1 MRNAALSTV
10 YELAKKNKKIIFIG
24 SDLGFKVLDNMKNE
38 LPNQFL
44 MEGICEQNI
53 IGMSAGLAMQG
64 YIPFVN
70 TIGTFLTRRCLE
82 QIIID
87 LCFHNL
93 PVRLLGNGGG
103 GVYASLG
110 PTHLSLEDFSILR
123 SIPNMTILS
132 PCDKLEM
139 KKLLIESVKYK
150 GPLYVRFGLG
160 GEKVITKKNYN
171 VKIGKAMEILPKKN
185 FNIISTGSI
194 AQTALE
200 VVELIKENFFI
211 DIGML
216 HIGSIKPLDKKKIL
230 NFIRGSKKTI
240 VVEEHFRSGG
250 LGSSILELCNDY
262 GVNTNVIK
270 LIGIPDKFPDQN
282 PNHDKIK
289 EYWGLDKKNL
299 YNIMLKEYGIRKQ
312 R

>member
-1 MRNAALSTV
+1 MRHTALSTV
-10 YELAKKNKKIIFIG
+10 NELAKKNKKIIFIG
-24 SDLGFKVLDNMKNE
+24 SDLGFNILDDMKKE

-110 PTHLSLEDFSILR
+110 PTHISLDDFSILR

-150 GPLYVRFGLG
+150 GPIYVRFGLG

-171 VKIGKAMEILPKKN
+171 VKIGKAMEILPKNN
-185 FNIISTGSI
+185 FNIITTGSI
-194 AQTALE
+194 TQTALE
-200 VVELIKENFFI
+200 VAKLIKENFFI
-211 DIGML
+211 DIGIL
-216 HIGSIKPLDKKKIL
+216 HIGTIKPLDKKKII
-230 NFIRGSKKTI
+230 NFITGSKKTI

-250 LGSSILELCNDY
+250 LGSSILELCNNCGADA
-262 GVNTNVIK
+262 NILK

-282 PNHDKIK
+282 PNHDAIK

-299 YNIMLKEYGIRKQ
+299 YYKVLKVYGIRK
-312 R
+312 